1 MLALAPSALA
11 ASLVLYMFLLAALSH
26 WRGLDPLKNGGRSPQ
41 VGYLIIA
48 FNSALMLRATGPRQ
62 VVALLKK
69 YLTIESAVSMPKWSV
84 TAFRECMASR

>member
-26 WRGLDPLKNGGRSPQ
+26 WRGFGVMGAEAPR
-41 VGYLIIA
+41 VCYLIIA

-62 VVALLKK
+62 VDALLKK
-69 YLTIESAVSMPKWSV
+69 YLTIESPGSHAKWSV